1 MKKNL
6 YFRTTVRRD
15 NLLSNFIMD
24 AALKCASYPR
34 VLLEVFIRR
43 NFGVRYFSLATVL
56 FVAVLLALMPVLG
69 HKLPSFGHQDYD
81 GGRDSSGDFWLHHGS
96 WYLFLVAFLYTSF
109 KRWMEIQYKPGVYDF
124 ARVTTYSG
132 DIHPRFFTLHP
143 LGQKPSVRAV
153 EIFYEPAVFF
163 VAGLVLWFFGQ
174 KLGVLFMVSSIFYGL
189 SYAGAYKK
197 GDDFVMDKI
206 DEMILN
212 EEYEDAFVNGN
223 YNNARGARY
232 YISRP
237 NDAYLRQR
245 LKDAIIVD
253 GSDTAIAE

>member
-15 NLLSNFIMD
+15 NVLSNFILD
-24 AALKCASYPR
+24 TAFKCACYPR

-43 NFGVRYFSLATVL
+43 NFGTRYFSVGTVL
-56 FVAVLLALMPVLG
+56 FAAILLAVIPVI
-69 HKLPSFGHQDYD
+69 
-81 GGRDSSGDFWLHHGS
+81 GGRLSFLGRHDYYSSLDSSTLFWLHYGS
-96 WYLFLVAFLYTSF
+96 WYLFLVAFLYASF
-109 KRWMEIQYKPGVYDF
+109 KRWIEIQYKPGVYDF

-143 LGQKPSVRAV
+143 LGYKPSVRAV
-153 EIFYEPAVFF
+153 ECVYEPLVFF
-163 VAGLVLWFFGQ
+163 AFGLVLWFLGQ
-174 KLGVLFMVSSIFYGL
+174 KLGVLFMVSSVFYGL

-212 EEYEDAFVNGN
+212 EEYEDAFVNNN
-223 YNNARGARY
+223 YNNARGGRY
-232 YISRP
+232 TISRP
-237 NDAYLRQR
+237 DDKELRQR

-253 GSDTAIAE
+253 GSDSAVAE

>member
-6 YFRTTVRRD
+6 YFRTSVRRD
-15 NLLSNFIMD
+15 NLLSNLIMD
-24 AALKCASYPR
+24 TALKCASYPR
-34 VLLEVFIRR
+34 VLIEVFIRR
-43 NFGVRYFSLATVL
+43 NFGVRYFSVGTVI
-56 FVAVLLALMPVLG
+56 FVAVLLAVIPVIGDRLS
-69 HKLPSFGHQDYD
+69 HLVHQEYY
-81 GGRDSSGDFWLHHGS
+81 GGSHSSADFWLHYGT
-96 WYLFLVAFLYTSF
+96 WYLYLAAFLYFSF
-109 KRWMEIQYKPGVYDF
+109 RRWVEIQYKPGVFDF
-124 ARVTTYSG
+124 ARYGLYSG

-143 LGQKPSVRAV
+143 LGHKPSVRAV
-153 EIFYEPAVFF
+153 EIFYEPAIFF
-163 VAGLVLWFFGQ
+163 LAGLVLWFLGQ
-174 KLGVLFMVSSIFYGL
+174 KLGVLLMVSSVFYGL

-197 GDDFVMDKI
+197 GDDFVMAKI

-253 GSDTAIAE
+253 GSDTSIAE